1 MTIRAAVSAAIPRIK
16 NVASEL
22 SLCPTFLK
30 TLKLKKKLPF
40 AHAGDSA
47 VLILTRLLNKK
58 VEIPYK
64 TRSFNERLSNAS
76 GSVQMKQ
83 DSTSLFD
90 IAEEDVL
97 FRIDSHQVF
106 LKILS

>member
-1 MTIRAAVSAAIPRIK
+1 MVESSRTIRAAVSAAIPRIK

-22 SLCPTFLK
+22 SLGPTFLK

-64 TRSFNERLSNAS
+64 TRSFEFKRCLTCTIHKAISY
-76 GSVQMKQ
+76 
-83 DSTSLFD
+83 TY
-90 IAEEDVL
+90 
-97 FRIDSHQVF
+97 
-106 LKILS
+106 